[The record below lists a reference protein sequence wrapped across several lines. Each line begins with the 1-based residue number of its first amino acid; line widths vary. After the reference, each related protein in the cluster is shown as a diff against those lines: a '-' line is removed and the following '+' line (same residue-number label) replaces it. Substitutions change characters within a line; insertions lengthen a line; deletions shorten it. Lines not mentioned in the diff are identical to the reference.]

1 MFNGKWNE
9 CFLQFTTHYFTTDN
23 LLDIT
28 IRFKQLTDRGQIKGE
43 QNAAVYQAIR
53 IIDSA
58 QQICLYV
65 YTKKRKRYQRTI

>member
-9 CFLQFTTHYFTTDN
+9 CFLQYTTRYFTTDN

-58 QQICLYV
+58 
-65 YTKKRKRYQRTI
+65 